1 MQDDGDEPALKPLED
16 GRPAESIVAADTNGD
31 EGAAGAAASA
41 HGGDSL
47 DALIILDDDD
57 DLDLEEE
64 GGNAAEMGTVALPP
78 ADSQPLFECASTE
91 QLALR
96 DAPGGV
102 SDAALEELD
111 ANVPEESLASVPEAE
126 LNPQPEDELQRMRE
140 LQGHVNK
147 LRKQRSA
154 LKLGRSNYCSMFALL
169 SLTPSK
175 YGVPGL

>member
-1 MQDDGDEPALKPLED
+1 DDGDEPALKPLED

-78 ADSQPLFECASTE
+78 ADSQPLFE
-91 QLALR
+91 
-96 DAPGGV
+96 
-102 SDAALEELD
+102 
-111 ANVPEESLASVPEAE
+111 
-126 LNPQPEDELQRMRE
+126 
-140 LQGHVNK
+140 
-147 LRKQRSA
+147 
-154 LKLGRSNYCSMFALL
+154 
-169 SLTPSK
+169 
-175 YGVPGL
+175 